1 VQLWAETRR
10 AVAKYGSTTRA
21 RLDYLIDRGLLSGYQ
36 LNRMDLERLW
46 ELVQAAEGLETIV
59 NPVHA
64 RQRLRKALEALR
76 EANNGPLVED
86 PVEAAARR
94 LEATA
99 WGVDNE

>member
-1 VQLWAETRR
+1 MWAERRR
-10 AVAKYGSTTRA
+10 AVAKYRQTTRS
-21 RLDYLIDRGLLSGYQ
+21 RLDNLVRQQGLRVQ
-36 LNRMDLERLW
+36 LNQVDLERLW
-46 ELVQAAEGLETIV
+46 ELVQAAEGLETV
-59 NPVHA
+59 TNPVHA

-76 EANNGPLVED
+76 EANGSVEG

>member
-1 VQLWAETRR
+1 M
-10 AVAKYGSTTRA
+10 AKYGQTTRT
-21 RLDYLIDRGLLSGYQ
+21 RLDYLVSSSLLSGYQ
-36 LNRMDLERLW
+36 LNQVDLERLW
-46 ELVQAAEGLETIV
+46 ELVQAAEGMETV
-59 NPVHA
+59 TNPVHA

-76 EANNGPLVED
+76 EANNGPVED